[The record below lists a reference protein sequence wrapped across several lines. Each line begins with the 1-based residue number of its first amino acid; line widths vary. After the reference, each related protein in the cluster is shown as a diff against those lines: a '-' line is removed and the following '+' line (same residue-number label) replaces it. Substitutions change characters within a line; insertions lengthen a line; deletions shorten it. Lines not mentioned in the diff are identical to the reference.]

1 MANTTLKQV
10 AKKVSDIADCIAKER
25 NKIEIAALNQGHEL
39 MSRRIFEAG
48 TALDG
53 SSMGGYS
60 DAYLAYRLKR
70 GRNNAKKILF
80 LEGNLRNNIQV
91 GTYGGKNV
99 LGHVDTNMA
108 DIAGWQEDNAN
119 QVGKPVFG
127 FTEEEMEATL
137 EIVTEGIINTITECF
152 KRP

>member
-1 MANTTLKQV
+1 MAKTTLKQV
-10 AKKVSDIADCIAKER
+10 AKKIDSIADCLAIER
-25 NKIEIAALNQGHEL
+25 NRIEIAALNQGHEL

-91 GTYGGKNV
+91 GTYQGKNV
-99 LGHVDTNMA
+99 LGHVDTDMA
-108 DIAGWQEDNAN
+108 DIAGWQEDNDN
-119 QVGKPVFG
+119 QVGKPIFG

-137 EIVTEGIINTITECF
+137 EVVVDEYLKVVSECF
-152 KRP
+152 KRR